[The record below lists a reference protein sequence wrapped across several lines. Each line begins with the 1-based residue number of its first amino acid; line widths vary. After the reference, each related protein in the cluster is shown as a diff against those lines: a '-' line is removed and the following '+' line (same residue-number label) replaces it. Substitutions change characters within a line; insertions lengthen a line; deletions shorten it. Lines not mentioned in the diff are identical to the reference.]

1 MINTKMT
8 GNSPVSSLVRFLA
21 RHRRLRQASMRL
33 IEKKAREV
41 LVEENKDNRPVQVQE
56 DKLAHVVAILHS
68 FDRTIERGLISRHVQ
83 DRWLETL
90 MDRVFCWGDVSRQ
103 ATQRL
108 GFTPPL
114 FVLVSPG
121 KRCNLRCT
129 GCYACSDA
137 ASAAKLDWAT
147 FDRIVTEKEELW
159 GSYFTVISGGEPFM
173 WKDQGKDLLDMASMH
188 DSNFFL
194 VYTNGTLITK
204 PVAKRLAELGNVSP
218 AISVEGFEAE
228 TDQRRGKGV
237 HKRILQ
243 AMENLREVGVPFGI
257 SVTATR
263 YNAEMVT
270 SDEFA
275 DFYYDEQ
282 GAAYGWIFQYMPI
295 GRKYTLDLMVSPEQR
310 LEMWRRTQR
319 LVLERK
325 IFVADF
331 WNSGTSSNGCIAAG
345 RSGGYFYIDWD
356 GDISPCAFVPY
367 STSNIKDIYR
377 CGGNLDDALK
387 CPLMTR
393 IRRWQDEYA
402 YAQPAEKTGN
412 WLCPCVIRDHFG
424 EFLAAVRDTK
434 AKPIDDEASVALAD
448 SEYHCG
454 MIEYGR
460 DYNRLSG
467 EIWKEHYVQ
476 REMAQ
481 PMSKKLTERS
491 LLCSKRSTRRF

>member
-1 MINTKMT
+1 MNIAKVVQHD
-8 GNSPVSSLVRFLA
+8 SFSSLVRFMA
-21 RHRRLRQASMRL
+21 RHRRLRQASMKI
-33 IEKKAREV
+33 IEKKARRIV
-41 LVEENKDNRPVQVQE
+41 VEENKDNRPIQVQE
-56 DKLAHVVAILHS
+56 DKLAYLTAILHG
-68 FDRTIERGLISRHVQ
+68 FDRTIERGLISRHVL
-83 DRWLETL
+83 DRWLDTL
-90 MDRVFCWGDVSRQ
+90 LDNVFCWGDVSRQ
-103 ATQRL
+103 AEQRL

-121 KRCNLRCT
+121 KKCNLHCT

-147 FDRIVTEKEELW
+147 FDRILTEKEELW

-173 WKDQGKDLLDMASMH
+173 WKDQGKDLLDMASKH
-188 DSNFFL
+188 DSNFFM

-204 PVAKRLAELGNVSP
+204 AVAERLAELGNVSP
-218 AISVEGFEAE
+218 AISVEGFEVE

-263 YNAEMVT
+263 HNADLVT

-275 DFYYDEQ
+275 DYYFDRQ

-295 GRKYTLDLMVSPEQR
+295 GRKHTLDLMVSPEQR

-331 WNSGTSSNGCIAAG
+331 WNSGTSSSGCIAAG
-345 RSGGYFYIDWD
+345 RPGGYFYIDWD
-356 GDISPCAFVPY
+356 GDVTPCAFVPY
-367 STSNIKDIYR
+367 STANINDIYR
-377 CGGNLDDALK
+377 SGGSLDDILT
-387 CPLMTR
+387 CPLFEQ

-402 YAQPAEKTGN
+402 YAQPAENTGN
-412 WLCPCVIRDHFG
+412 WLCPCAIRDHFG
-424 EFLAAVRDTK
+424 EFLTAARDSE
-434 AKPIDDEASVALAD
+434 AKPIDDEASDALAD

-460 DYNRLSG
+460 DYDRISG
-467 EIWKEHYVQ
+467 RIWNEHYIQ

-481 PMSKKLTERS
+481 AV
-491 LLCSKRSTRRF
+491 